1 MRRDVKASI
10 ENIRNDKRQGADA
23 LAIEAMRTLG
33 LAAGSSDELLEAART
48 LVGSRPSMTAIDNA
62 VLDMVELLTELPD
75 GIDLR
80 IEAAGYITRAIA
92 ETEESQRHLA
102 EQALDVISP
111 GQVIFTL
118 TYSNTVFSIL
128 VRCRPKRVIVAESRP
143 RREGA
148 ELAWLLAQEA
158 MPVTLITDAE
168 AGHFLPSCDLVLVGA
183 DSIGPDGSI
192 VNKMGTYLVALAAK
206 SLAIPFYSAGRT
218 QKIRPSEEIELE
230 RMSPSEVATPMAG
243 VDIHNIYFD
252 LTPADLITSII
263 TEAGVFGPEQIFELR
278 TDRSRI
284 RRKLQAAEPAASE
297 RG

>member
-1 MRRDVKASI
+1 MQQDVKASI
-10 ENIRNDKRQGADA
+10 EKIRNDRLQGADA
-23 LAIEAMRTLG
+23 LAVEAMRTLG
-33 LAAGSSDELLEAART
+33 LAAGSRDELFEAARA
-48 LVGSRPSMTAIDNA
+48 LLGIRPSMTAVDNA
-62 VLDMVELLTELPD
+62 VLDMVALLSELPNGAD
-75 GIDLR
+75 MK

-92 ETEESQRHLA
+92 ETEEAQSHLA
-102 EQALDVISP
+102 DQALDVISP

-128 VRCRPKRVIVAESRP
+128 ARCQPKRVIVAESRP

-148 ELAWLLAQEA
+148 ELAWLIAQEGI
-158 MPVTLITDAE
+158 PVTLITDAQ

-206 SLAIPFYSAGRT
+206 SLAIPLYSAGRT
-218 QKIRPSEEIELE
+218 QKIRRSEEIELE
-230 RMSPSEVATPMAG
+230 RMDPGEVASPMAG
-243 VDIHNIYFD
+243 VEVHNIYFD

-278 TDRSRI
+278 IDRSEI
-284 RRKLQAAEPAASE
+284 IRKLQAAQPVAT
-297 RG
+297 G